1 MVVKGRLKNKEL
13 DLSNLT
19 KHIGDRKN
27 RLKTYFKIKEVG
39 EVYDT
44 FIVDKD
50 HPNGDEIHVLTDT
63 GFILIFNYNTK
74 RFITVLHAR
83 PGQLKRYYL
92 NLGEDIPK
100 KVLDITKSN
109 KEWNDMLDLN
119 NK

>member
-19 KHIGDRKN
+19 KHVSERKN
-27 RLKTYFKIKEVG
+27 RLDVYFKVKDIG

-50 HPNGDEIHVLTDT
+50 HPNGDEVHVITDT
-63 GFILIFNYNTK
+63 GFILIFNHRTK
-74 RFITVLHAR
+74 KFITVLHAR

-92 NLGEDIPK
+92 NLGEEIPSE
-100 KVLDITKSN
+100 I
-109 KEWNDMLDLN
+109 EDMCELNHELNEELGLN
-119 NK
+119 NR